1 MKKRIVT
8 AGLVAG
14 LMAGAG
20 AGLILEQTGFA
31 GASNVAAVASTTDSS
46 SSTDAT
52 GSVPTAPGTEQ
63 GRPDPS
69 TRLGEV
75 LKPLVTD
82 GTLTQA
88 QADKV
93 VAALVAARPQGGQG
107 GPGGH
112 HGHGPDGK
120 GGAKGLDAAAKALNM
135 TAADLRTQL
144 EGGST
149 IAKVATDKGVAVQTV
164 IDAMVADAKA
174 HLAQEVTDGKLT
186 QAQAD
191 TRLTEITARITDVVN
206 NGRPQHAAGDQPPA
220 DQPPADQPPADQ
232 ATTPTTAG

>member
-75 LKPLVTD
+75 LKPLVSD
-82 GTLTQA
+82 GTITQA

-93 VAALVAARPQGGQG
+93 VAAVVAARPQGGQG
-107 GPGGH
+107 GPGGR
-112 HGHGPDGK
+112 HGHGPEGQRGGK
-120 GGAKGLDAAAKALNM
+120 NLDAAAKALNM

-164 IDAMVADAKA
+164 NDAMVADAKA

-220 DQPPADQPPADQ
+220 DQPPADQ

>member
-20 AGLILEQTGFA
+20 AGLILEQSGFA
-31 GASNVAAVASTTDSS
+31 GASNVAAVASTTGGS
-46 SSTDAT
+46 SSTGAT
-52 GSVPTAPGTEQ
+52 GTIPVGTSGATGTDQ

-69 TRLGEV
+69 THLAEV

-93 VAALVAARPQGGQG
+93 VAALVAARPQGGHG

-112 HGHGPDGK
+112 HGHGPDGQ
-120 GGAKGLDAAAKALNM
+120 GGGKGLDAAAKALNM

-144 EGGST
+144 DAGST

-191 TRLTEITARITDVVN
+191 AAKAKLPAQVTKLVNAHHTAK
-206 NGRPQHAAGDQPPA
+206 
-220 DQPPADQPPADQ
+220 
-232 ATTPTTAG
+232 

>member
-20 AGLILEQTGFA
+20 AGLILEQSGFA
-31 GASNVAAVASTTDSS
+31 GASNVAAVASTTGSS

-52 GSVPTAPGTEQ
+52 GSVPVGTSGATGTEQ
-63 GRPDPS
+63 GRPDPG
-69 TRLGEV
+69 THLAEV

-220 DQPPADQPPADQ
+220 DQPPADQ